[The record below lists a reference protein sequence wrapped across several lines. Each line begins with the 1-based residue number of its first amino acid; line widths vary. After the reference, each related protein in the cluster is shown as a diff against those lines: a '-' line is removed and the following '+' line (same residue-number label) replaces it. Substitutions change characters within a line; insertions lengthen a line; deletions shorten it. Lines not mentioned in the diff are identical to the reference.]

1 MTNEI
6 VISKA
11 QDFQDRVEN
20 GKGYFLVE
28 YSATWCGVSHSMKAR
43 TSGAI
48 GHYGDFLTLVKVD
61 IDMVDSEVLEK
72 HGVDVTPTYQIFQN
86 GEILDEQIGGIPTE
100 GFARF
105 LSRNISE
112 R

>member
-6 VISKA
+6 EIRKA

-28 YSATWCGVSHSMKAR
+28 YYATWCGVSHSMRVR
-43 TSGAI
+43 TSAVDS
-48 GHYGDFLTLVKVD
+48 YRDFLTLVKVD

-86 GEILDEQIGGIPTE
+86 GEILDEQIGGISTE